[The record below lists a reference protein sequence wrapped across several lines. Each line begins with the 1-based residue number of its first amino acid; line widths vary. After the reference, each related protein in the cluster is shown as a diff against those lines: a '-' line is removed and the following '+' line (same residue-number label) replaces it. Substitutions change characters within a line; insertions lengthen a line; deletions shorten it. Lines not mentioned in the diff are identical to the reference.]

1 MCRGRRERAGNK
13 TRIVRESD
21 TQKREYEIR
30 VYVCECEEF
39 RLSDF
44 CMCDAD

>member
-1 MCRGRRERAGNK
+1 MRACWEQDPYSERERYA
-13 TRIVRESD
+13 
-21 TQKREYEIR
+21 KREYEIR

-44 CMCDAD
+44 YMCDAD

>member
-1 MCRGRRERAGNK
+1 MRACWEQDPYSEREERYA
-13 TRIVRESD
+13 
-21 TQKREYEIR
+21 KREYEIR

>member
-1 MCRGRRERAGNK
+1 MRVCWEQDPYSERERYA
-13 TRIVRESD
+13 
-21 TQKREYEIR
+21 KREYEIR
-30 VYVCECEEF
+30 VYMCASECKEF